1 MAVGGRL
8 SSRVANSARLDLVRR
23 SATVSP
29 GLTALAGG
37 LILISGL
44 LPAAFSLAT
53 GVLAQRVPPA
63 VGQGIGSP
71 SGRGL
76 VIALLVAAA
85 VYVIIQIVGPVRAT
99 VSEVLLRRVDA
110 SLSLKLMQLVSTPR
124 SIAHLE
130 DAQVL
135 DRIAQA
141 QGAVNGAT
149 VGGTVLYLFNAWA
162 TRLQGVAALVILAR
176 FHWWLPVVLA
186 GGQAVSLAWRRRHWL
201 EVTKVVFDRTD
212 SMRKADYVR
221 NLAIRPDAAKE
232 SQVFSLAGVLVDRYR
247 TSFLDSMQPVW
258 RTRRSGGAVALG
270 VSVLML
276 ALEGGA
282 LVLVARAGAD
292 ATISLGAA
300 VVYAQA
306 VLATG
311 ALGTFDLGHVRLED
325 GLSSLRVLRRLEAT
339 VPAAVVRL
347 GGDLPATGLP
357 EQVISFEGVRFR
369 YPGRDEDVFTDLD
382 LDIHAGQSLA
392 IVGVNGAGKTTL
404 IKLLA
409 RLYDVDDGRITVD
422 GTDLRDLDPASWQR
436 RVAAIFQDFVQ
447 YPVSA
452 HDNIAFGALAQVGDR
467 ADVEHAAR
475 LAGAH
480 DVVAALPKG
489 WDTVLNR
496 QFSDG
501 AELSGGEWQR
511 IALARALFA
520 VSAGAGVLVLDEP
533 TASLDVRAETGLYD
547 RFLDLTRGVTTIV
560 VSHRFSTVRRA
571 ERIVV
576 LEHGQVVEDGCHD
589 SLLGA
594 GGRYAEMYTLQA
606 SRFWTDGDG
615 DG

>member
-1 MAVGGRL
+1 MAARL
-8 SSRVANSARLDLVRR
+8 ANSARVDLIRR
-23 SATVSP
+23 SAAVSP
-29 GLTALAGG
+29 ALTALSGG
-37 LILISGL
+37 LTLASGL

-53 GVLAQRVPPA
+53 GALAQAVPAA

-71 SGRGL
+71 AGQRL
-76 VIALLVAAA
+76 VVALLAASA
-85 VYVIIQIVGPVRAT
+85 LYVLIQVVGPVRAT
-99 VSEVLLRRVDA
+99 VNDILMRRLDA
-110 SLSLKLMQLVSTPR
+110 SLALKIMQLVSRPR

-130 DAQVL
+130 DAGVL
-135 DRIAQA
+135 DRVAQA

-149 VGGTVLYLFNAWA
+149 VGGTVSYLSMAWM
-162 TRLQGVAALVILAR
+162 TRLQGLAGLVILAR
-176 FHWWLPVVLA
+176 FRWWLPVVLA
-186 GGQAVSLAWRRRHWL
+186 GGQAASLGWRRRHWL

-221 NLAIRPDAAKE
+221 NLAMRPEAAKE
-232 SQVFSLAGVLVDRYR
+232 SQVFSLAGWLVDRYR
-247 TSFLDSMQPVW
+247 TSFLDTMQPVW
-258 RTRRSGGAVALG
+258 RTRRSGGAIALG

-282 LVLVARAGAD
+282 LVLVARAGVD
-292 ATISLGAA
+292 ASITLGAA

-311 ALGTFDLGHVRLED
+311 ALGAFDLGHVRLED
-325 GLSSLRVLRRLEAT
+325 GLSSLRVLREMEAA

-347 GGDLPATGLP
+347 GGHLPADRLP
-357 EQVISFEGVRFR
+357 QRVIRFEAVRFR
-369 YPGRDEDVFTDLD
+369 YPGRDEDVFDGLD
-382 LDIHAGQSLA
+382 LDINAGQSLA

-409 RLYDVDDGRITVD
+409 RLYDVDGGRITVD
-422 GTDLRDLDPASWQR
+422 GIDLRDLDPAEWQR

-452 HDNIAFGALAQVGDR
+452 HDNIAFGALANAGDR
-467 ADVEHAAR
+467 RAVEEAAR
-475 LAGAH
+475 RAGAY
-480 DVVAALPKG
+480 DVVTALPKG

-496 QFSDG
+496 QFTDG

-511 IALARALFA
+511 VALARALFA

-576 LEHGQVVEDGCHD
+576 LEEGRVVEDGCHD
-589 SLLGA
+589 SLLRA
-594 GGRYAEMYTLQA
+594 RGRYAEMYTLQA

-615 DG
+615 